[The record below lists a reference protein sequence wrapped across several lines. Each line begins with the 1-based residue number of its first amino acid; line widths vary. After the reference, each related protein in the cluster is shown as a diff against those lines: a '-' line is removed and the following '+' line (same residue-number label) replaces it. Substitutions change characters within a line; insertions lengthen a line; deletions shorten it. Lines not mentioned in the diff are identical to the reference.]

1 MDGSPSSAPVI
12 SVRGLTKRYSS
23 TVLAVDDLTFTVEP
37 GQVCGMLGPNGA
49 GKTTTLRMLVG
60 LVRPT
65 KGEAALFGEDVRWVP
80 EERGWYVWNGRH
92 WGPDVTGE
100 LMRRAKTVAR
110 LLWYELPHV
119 GFDDRKDGDT
129 VQSIDG
135 VDFLVDKFSAP
146 YLMGANIDF
155 VDGLNGAGFKIGNPN
170 AKSTCG
176 CGESFGA

>member
-1 MDGSPSSAPVI
+1 MEELMPDATMTDAAASQEEIVSA
-12 SVRGLTKRYSS
+12 
-23 TVLAVDDLTFTVEP
+23 
-37 GQVCGMLGPNGA
+37 
-49 GKTTTLRMLVG
+49 TTTATTKIRELQVKEGLEDKGLRVRVVG
-60 LVRPT
+60 
-65 KGEAALFGEDVRWVP
+65 GGCHGFSYAL
-80 EERGWYVWNGRH
+80 
-92 WGPDVTGE
+92 
-100 LMRRAKTVAR
+100 
-110 LLWYELPHV
+110 

-146 YLMGANIDF
+146 YLMGANVDF

>member
-1 MDGSPSSAPVI
+1 MSDATMTDAAASQEEIVSA
-12 SVRGLTKRYSS
+12 
-23 TVLAVDDLTFTVEP
+23 
-37 GQVCGMLGPNGA
+37 
-49 GKTTTLRMLVG
+49 TTTATTKIRELQIKEGLDDKGLRVRVVG
-60 LVRPT
+60 
-65 KGEAALFGEDVRWVP
+65 GGCHGFSYAL
-80 EERGWYVWNGRH
+80 
-92 WGPDVTGE
+92 
-100 LMRRAKTVAR
+100 
-110 LLWYELPHV
+110 
-119 GFDDRKDGDT
+119 GFDERKDGDT